1 MLFQENLYSKLVAWT
16 KIILPLTALGIL
28 STLFLFSQSV
38 DPTASIPLSEI
49 DLEQRAQDQGATKA
63 TFAGVT
69 DEGDEVVINAAV
81 AKPSVN
87 DPRLIEAEKV
97 RGQMRLQR
105 GGVVDMVSDQ
115 ADVHQ
120 NQMTV
125 VLRGNVNF
133 VTTSGY
139 DMRTELLNTRIDEL
153 FAESPGQVYGE
164 GPPGNLVAGRM
175 VLTHDESTK
184 IAHLRFTDGV
194 KLIYKPQSAEEG
206 VQ

>member
-28 STLFLFSQSV
+28 STLFLFSQNV

-133 VTTSGY
+133 VT
-139 DMRTELLNTRIDEL
+139 
-153 FAESPGQVYGE
+153 
-164 GPPGNLVAGRM
+164 
-175 VLTHDESTK
+175 
-184 IAHLRFTDGV
+184 
-194 KLIYKPQSAEEG
+194 
-206 VQ
+206 